1 MTNPTT
7 IALQR
12 ITACV
17 LAGMLW
23 IETGCASQSAYERL
37 KAQTQEYTEAL
48 EPVRVEVKELDQLI
62 AELQA
67 TNRQE
72 DATAAEL
79 RRALQQEEEQL
90 PVMRQRAEA
99 MLTSLR
105 GQVTTLMNESWHLAR
120 KIADLRHQSASLQ
133 STAARYKEKMEDA
146 RDAVPMSADAEE
158 PGAAQTSTAEAPTP
172 AEPPAQKPVVAQ
184 LPEPVAPTQNLP
196 SSVPS
201 MPSPAMDTDP
211 AETEDSWVS
220 MILSWLTTFWNWLL
234 S

>member
-48 EPVRVEVKELDQLI
+48 EPVRIEVKELDQLI

-72 DATAAEL
+72 DATTAEL

-99 MLTSLR
+99 MLTSLKW
-105 GQVTTLMNESWHLAR
+105 QVTALMNESWHLAR

-133 STAARYKEKMEDA
+133 STAARYKEELEDA
-146 RDAVPMSADAEE
+146 QAAAPMSPDQEDSSVAQAIAAE
-158 PGAAQTSTAEAPTP
+158 PPTP
-172 AEPPAQKPVVAQ
+172 AEPPSQKPIVAQ
-184 LPEPVAPTQNLP
+184 LPEPVAPTPNPSLP
-196 SSVPS
+196 APS
-201 MPSPAMDTDP
+201 MPSQAMDTDP
-211 AETEDSWVS
+211 TGADDSWVS